1 MTGEALELVGVVE
14 GEEIRQGLAEGTL
27 RVGRGADVDL
37 RLVAAGVS
45 RSHAEIV
52 VSGDRVTVADL
63 ESRNGTRLNGS
74 RVTEAVPV
82 SAGDTL
88 EFAGCVFRIE
98 VPGRS
103 GGTRYNESATLMPKE
118 EISWEEVREQRA
130 AKRDRQSLLFQ
141 VLAEAGDLLTV
152 QRSPEELY
160 EPILDLVQTALDPE
174 RIIVLLVEEGAEE
187 PQIAASRTL
196 GRRRGEGLAL
206 SRTMVNRVLNQ
217 KTSLLTTDPLN
228 DPDLDGAMSMISQ
241 QIRTAVAAPLFD
253 NEDVIGLLY
262 ADDSRPGK
270 RISRDELRAFTLLAN
285 GIAVAITH
293 ARYHAL
299 EEEKRRQDAELATAS
314 DILENILPTAMPD
327 VPGYDLI
334 AHLEPC
340 FEVGGDLYEARFLP
354 DGRLAFCVGDVSGKG
369 LGAALLVTQ
378 ILSLSRFMVG
388 EGWEAAPLVTRLN
401 REIFQTTDH
410 LRFATSYWG
419 YLEPETGHVTCVNAG
434 HNQPFLVRADGRCEI
449 CPIGGLPVGILE
461 DSEYAPNGIDLDHG
475 DTLVLFSDG
484 IPEAVDEADEE
495 YGEDRLAALL
505 TSHRDRSL
513 AEMVEAVRAD
523 LEVFRGDAPVGDD
536 VTLVLLKRLP

>member
-1 MTGEALELVGVVE
+1 MALELVGAVD
-14 GEEIRQGLAEGTL
+14 GEEIRQGLEDGTL
-27 RVGRGADVDL
+27 RVGRGADAGL
-37 RLVAAGVS
+37 RLAAAGVS
-45 RSHAEIV
+45 RSHAEIIIAD
-52 VSGDRVTVADL
+52 GRATVADMG
-63 ESRNGTRLNGS
+63 SRNGTRVNG
-74 RVTEAVPV
+74 RTVTEPVPLD
-82 SAGDTL
+82 AGDTL
-88 EFAGCVFRIE
+88 EFAGCVFRVE
-98 VPGRS
+98 APGRS
-103 GGTRYNESATLMPKE
+103 GATHYNESATLVPKE
-118 EISWEEVREQRA
+118 EISWEEVREERA

-152 QRSPEELY
+152 QRMPEELY

-174 RIIVLLVEEGAEE
+174 RIFVLLVEEEGGE
-187 PQIAASRTL
+187 PAIAASRML
-196 GRRRGEGLAL
+196 GSRGGEGLAL
-206 SRTMVNRVLNQ
+206 SRTMVNRVIHQ
-217 KTSLLTTDPLN
+217 KTSFLTTDPLN
-228 DPDLDGAMSMISQ
+228 DPDLNGAMSMISQ

-293 ARYHAL
+293 ARYHVL

-314 DILENILPTAMPD
+314 DILDNILPTSMPD
-327 VPGYDLI
+327 VPGFDLT

-340 FEVGGDLYEARFLP
+340 FEVGGDLYDARYLP

-378 ILSLSRFMVG
+378 ILSLARFMVG
-388 EGWEAAPLVTRLN
+388 EGWEPAPLVTRLN

-410 LRFATSYWG
+410 LRFATSFWG
-419 YLEPETGHVTCVNAG
+419 YLEPATGRVTCVNAG
-434 HNQPFLVRADGRCEI
+434 HNQPFLVRADGTCET
-449 CPIGGLPVGILE
+449 CSIGGLPVGVLE
-461 DSEYAPNGIDLDHG
+461 DSEYAPCEVVLDYG

-495 YGEDRLAALL
+495 YGEERLAELL
-505 TSHRDRSL
+505 SVHREGPL
-513 AEMVEAVRAD
+513 AGVVEAVRAD
-523 LEVFRGDAPVGDD
+523 LEGFRGGAPVGDD